1 MKNPNHRV
9 SPHTSVTLSLGT
21 GEECNNKTNPLNLS
35 HLSDEHLEGLL
46 SSVHAEWKSRI
57 ISSKFSHPHKPSPR
71 RSSPEWECYSI
82 LTEKITPEVSEGSH
96 EVSEGSLL
104 NIGLEQGTTDNETYY
119 IDQSSKIR

>member
-1 MKNPNHRV
+1 MTNPNNQRV
-9 SPHTSVTLSLGT
+9 SPFTSVTLSLGT

-82 LTEKITPEVSEGSH
+82 LTEKITPEVSEGS
-96 EVSEGSLL
+96 LL
-104 NIGLEQGTTDNETYY
+104 NIGLEQGTTDNETDY
-119 IDQSSKIR
+119 IDQCG